1 MAYLDKEFDNF
12 YNDICIH
19 DESSELR
26 SKREMLKTD
35 IEKYLPD
42 ELQNLGIEVTKSD
55 FRFINQGSYAIST
68 TIRNDYS
75 AIDLDYAVIIPI
87 DTVRFTDIPKI
98 KKAVKNSL
106 THVSARKVKIK
117 EPCVTVS
124 YYENEEEY
132 IHIDFPV
139 YATDNYCLH
148 LARGK
153 EFSSEDNYMWEDADP
168 EGLNDYFKDELNKKT
183 YLRKIIRL
191 FKKWKQEKYHNSTNE
206 NEIPP
211 SVALT
216 IFACENYVYEDH
228 IILSLYETF
237 KKIRDQFYVS
247 RDING
252 SVISVNITCNL
263 PVTPFSDVLYK
274 MRKSDSHL
282 TTFYNRLCTAIN
294 NLNTAIL
301 LEDEHEAGKYIQ
313 KVFGE
318 SFEIP
323 EKQVSDATAKYGNN
337 RESSF
342 G

>member
-1 MAYLDKEFDNF
+1 MAYLDKEFNDF
-12 YNDICIH
+12 YDDICIH
-19 DESSELR
+19 NESSELR
-26 SKREMLKTD
+26 DKREKLKED
-35 IEKYLPD
+35 IKKYLPE
-42 ELQNLGIEVTKSD
+42 ELHKIGIEVSKSD
-55 FRFINQGSYAIST
+55 FRFLNQGSYALNT
-68 TIRNDYS
+68 TIRNDYG

-87 DTVRFTDIPKI
+87 DTTKFKDTPKI

-106 THVSARKVKIK
+106 THVSARTVKIK

-124 YYENEEEY
+124 YYENEEEN
-132 IHIDFPV
+132 IHIDFPI
-139 YATDNYCLH
+139 YATDEYDIH

-153 EFSSEDNYMWEDADP
+153 EFSSEENYKWEDADP
-168 EGLNDYFKDELNKKT
+168 EGLNNYFTDKLKEKNN
-183 YLRKIIRL
+183 LRKVVRL
-191 FKKWKQEKYHNSTNE
+191 FKKWKQEKYHNSSKD

-216 IFACENYVYEDH
+216 ILACDNFVDEDH
-228 IILSLYETF
+228 IILSLYETL
-237 KKIRDQFYVS
+237 KKIRDLFYVS
-247 RDING
+247 QNTNGDI
-252 SVISVNITCNL
+252 ISANITCNL

-274 MRKSDSHL
+274 MRESDSHL
-282 TTFYNRLCTAIN
+282 IIFYNRLCKAIN
-294 NLNTAIL
+294 NLNTAIS

-323 EKQVSDATAKYGNN
+323 EKQVSEAVAKYSHN